1 MLHQMADEAEPAAG
15 RRQATPAADL
25 AAPPAAA
32 AAALTMDL
40 ADYHWQAH
48 SVLVVDDEEGMRNFL
63 ERTLARRCGM
73 VQSAADAEH
82 AAALMARLHFDLLI
96 LDIALPGKSGIEWLH
111 ELREHGYTGD
121 VILVTA
127 FADMETAIDALR
139 GGAADFILKP
149 FRVDQILNSI
159 KRCFERARLTRENFV
174 LRRELAGL
182 AADPIG
188 LVGHSGAIE
197 QLRAMVRRVGQMPST
212 VLLQGESGTGKEVVA
227 RALHQTSPRAQRPF
241 VPVNCAAIA
250 SELIESEL
258 FGHVKGAFTGA
269 SESRNGLFYY
279 AHGGT
284 LFLDEISE
292 LPLAMQ
298 TRLLRVLEE
307 RKLRPVGSE
316 REVPVDVRIIAATNR
331 NLAAEV
337 RAGRFREDLYYRL
350 AVVDL
355 TLPPLRARSE
365 DIPDLMRHFMQQL
378 AAQLGVAPLPLSHEV
393 VSRLA
398 AYRWPGNV
406 RELRN
411 YVERSMI
418 LGCFPSAPPGAP
430 TADEVPPAG
439 ELGLTLA
446 EVERRHIERV
456 VDDCAGNKTE
466 AARRLGVSRKTL
478 ERKFAEWA
486 AAQAPDAARVGRRA

>member
-1 MLHQMADEAEPAAG
+1 MTRGQAGAAGARAEPVG
-15 RRQATPAADL
+15 L
-25 AAPPAAA
+25 AE
-32 AAALTMDL
+32 
-40 ADYHWQAH
+40 YNWQAH

-139 GGAADFILKP
+139 GGASDFILKP

-159 KRCFERARLTRENFV
+159 KRCFERAGLARENFV

-182 AADPIG
+182 AADPTG
-188 LVGHSGAIE
+188 LVGHSPAIE
-197 QLRAMVRRVGQMPST
+197 QLRAMVRRIGQMPST
-212 VLLQGESGTGKEVVA
+212 VLLLGESGTGKEVVA

-269 SESRNGLFYY
+269 TESRNGLFYY

-292 LPLAMQ
+292 LPLPMQ

-316 REVPVDVRIIAATNR
+316 REVPVDVRIIAASNR
-331 NLAAEV
+331 DLATEV

-350 AVVDL
+350 AVVDVA
-355 TLPPLRARSE
+355 LPPLRARPE
-365 DIPDLMRHFMQQL
+365 DIPDLMRHFMGQFST
-378 AAQLGVAPLPLSHEV
+378 QLGVAPLPLSHEV
-393 VSRLA
+393 VSRHTA
-398 AYRWPGNV
+398 NPTPGNE

-411 YVERSMI
+411 YLEPTLI
-418 LGCFPSAPPGAP
+418 HGCFPPEPHAGGHAPLLA
-430 TADEVPPAG
+430 AEDDL
-439 ELGLTLA
+439 ELSLA

-456 VDDCAGNKTE
+456 TAACDGNKTE

-478 ERKFAEWA
+478 ERKFADWA
-486 AAQAPDAARVGRRA
+486 AEAEYAARRAERRA

>member
-1 MLHQMADEAEPAAG
+1 MPESRQG
-15 RRQATPAADL
+15 RQGTEGGTTVDL
-25 AAPPAAA
+25 AE
-32 AAALTMDL
+32 
-40 ADYHWQAH
+40 YSWQAH

-63 ERTLARRCGM
+63 ERTLVRRCGM

-82 AAALMARLHFDLLI
+82 AAALMARLHFDLLV

-139 GGAADFILKP
+139 GGASDFILKP

-159 KRCFERARLTRENFV
+159 KRCFERARLSRENFV
-174 LRRELAGL
+174 LRRELAG
-182 AADPIG
+182 ARGGDDPLG
-188 LVGHSGAIE
+188 LVGHSPAMA

-227 RALHQTSPRAQRPF
+227 RALHQSSPRAQRPF
-241 VPVNCAAIA
+241 VPLNCAAIA

-269 SESRNGLFYY
+269 TESRNGLFYY

-298 TRLLRVLEE
+298 ARLLRVLEE
-307 RKLRPVGSE
+307 RRLRPVGSE
-316 REVPVDVRIIAATNR
+316 REVPVDVRIVAACNR
-331 NLAAEV
+331 DLAAEV
-337 RAGRFREDLYYRL
+337 QAGRFRQDLYYRL
-350 AVVDL
+350 AVVDIV
-355 TLPPLRARSE
+355 LPPLRARAE
-365 DIPDLMRHFMQQL
+365 DIPELVVHFMQQL
-378 AAQLGVAPLPLSHEV
+378 SGQLGVAPLPLTHEV
-393 VSRLA
+393 VTRLC
-398 AYRWPGNV
+398 AYAWPGNV

-411 YVERSMI
+411 HVERSMI
-418 LGCFPSAPPGAP
+418 LGCFPPEPLGVPCPRQVPAP
-430 TADEVPPAG
+430 G
-439 ELGLTLA
+439 ELALTLA
-446 EVERRHIERV
+446 EIERRHIERV
-456 VDDCAGNKTE
+456 TADCEGNKTE

-486 AAQAPDAARVGRRA
+486 AEEPPAAVPAGRRA

>member
-1 MLHQMADEAEPAAG
+1 MGKRAAHEFGAGASPVAELG
-15 RRQATPAADL
+15 E
-25 AAPPAAA
+25 
-32 AAALTMDL
+32 
-40 ADYHWQAH
+40 YNWQAH
-48 SVLVVDDEEGMRNFL
+48 SILVVDDEEGMRNFL

-82 AAALMARLHFDLLI
+82 AAELMARLHFDLLI

-111 ELREHGYTGD
+111 ALREHGYAGD

-139 GGAADFILKP
+139 GGASDFILKP

-159 KRCFERARLTRENFV
+159 KRCFERARLSRENFV
-174 LRRELAGL
+174 LRRELAEARTGAGL
-182 AADPIG
+182 GSDVTG
-188 LVGHSGAIE
+188 LVGHSSAIE

-227 RALHQTSPRAQRPF
+227 RALHQSSPRAQRPF

-269 SESRNGLFYY
+269 HESRNGLFYY

-292 LPLAMQ
+292 LPLALQ
-298 TRLLRVLEE
+298 TRLLRVIEE
-307 RKLRPVGSE
+307 RRLRPVGSE
-316 REVPVDVRIIAATNR
+316 RELPVDVRIIAASNR
-331 NLAAEV
+331 DLAAEV
-337 RAGRFREDLYYRL
+337 QAGRFRQDLYYRL
-350 AVVDL
+350 AVVNI

-365 DIPDLMRHFMQQL
+365 DIPDLVQHFMQQL
-378 AAQLGVAPLPLSHEV
+378 SAQLGVAPLRLSHEV
-393 VSRLA
+393 VSRLQ
-398 AYRWPGNV
+398 AYAWPGNV

-411 YVERSMI
+411 HVERSMI
-418 LGCFPSAPPGAP
+418 LGGFTVEALAAPCAQQ
-430 TADEVPPAG
+430 ALPAG
-439 ELGLTLA
+439 ELALSLA

-456 VDDCAGNKTE
+456 TADCAGNKTE

-486 AAQAPDAARVGRRA
+486 TDDPALAALDGREA

>member
-1 MLHQMADEAEPAAG
+1 MVQSGEHGTATEAGAVV
-15 RRQATPAADL
+15 DL
-25 AAPPAAA
+25 AE
-32 AAALTMDL
+32 
-40 ADYHWQAH
+40 YNWQAH

-139 GGAADFILKP
+139 GGASDFILKP

-159 KRCFERARLTRENFV
+159 KRCFERVRLTRENFV
-174 LRRELAGL
+174 LRRELAGARAGDESL
-182 AADPIG
+182 G
-188 LVGHSGAIE
+188 LVGHSPAIV

-212 VLLQGESGTGKEVVA
+212 VLLLGESGTGKEVVA
-227 RALHQTSPRAQRPF
+227 RALHETSPRAQRPF
-241 VPVNCAAIA
+241 VPLNCAAIA

-269 SESRNGLFYY
+269 TESRNGLFYY

-316 REVPVDVRIIAATNR
+316 REVPVDVRIIAASNR
-331 NLAAEV
+331 DLAAEV
-337 RAGRFREDLYYRL
+337 QAGRFRQDLYYRL
-350 AVVDL
+350 AVVDMH
-355 TLPPLRARSE
+355 LPSLRARAE
-365 DIPDLMRHFMQQL
+365 DIPDLARHFMQQL
-378 AAQLGVAPLPLSHEV
+378 AGQLGVAPLPLTHEV
-393 VSRLA
+393 VSRLS
-398 AYRWPGNV
+398 AYGWPGNV

-418 LGCFPSAPPGAP
+418 LGCFPPEPLGVPCTRDEAPPG
-430 TADEVPPAG
+430 
-439 ELGLTLA
+439 ELSLSLA
-446 EVERRHIERV
+446 ELERRHIERV
-456 VDDCAGNKTE
+456 TADCGGNKTE

-486 AAQAPDAARVGRRA
+486 EEGLPAGRSA

>member
-1 MLHQMADEAEPAAG
+1 MLHETAVTLDKPV
-15 RRQATPAADL
+15 DL
-25 AAPPAAA
+25 AE
-32 AAALTMDL
+32 
-40 ADYHWQAH
+40 YNWQAH
-48 SVLVVDDEEGMRNFL
+48 SVLVVDDEEGMRHFL

-73 VQSAADAEH
+73 VQAVADAEH

-139 GGAADFILKP
+139 GGASDFILKP

-159 KRCFERARLTRENFV
+159 KRCFERARLARENFV
-174 LRRELAGL
+174 LKRELAGL

-188 LVGHSGAIE
+188 LVGHSPAIE
-197 QLRAMVRRVGQMPST
+197 QLRGLIRRVGQMPST
-212 VLLQGESGTGKEVVA
+212 VLLLGESGTGKEVVA
-227 RALHQTSPRAQRPF
+227 RALHHTSPRAQRPF

-258 FGHVKGAFTGA
+258 FGHIKGAFTGA

-307 RKLRPVGSE
+307 RKVRPVGSE
-316 REVPVDVRIIAATNR
+316 RELQVDVRIIAASNR
-331 NLAAEV
+331 DLAAEV
-337 RAGRFREDLYYRL
+337 LAGRFRQDLYYRL
-350 AVVDL
+350 AVVDIAM
-355 TLPPLRARSE
+355 PPLRRRAE

-378 AAQLGVAPLPLSHEV
+378 AVELGVAPLPLSHEV
-393 VSRLA
+393 VSRLQ
-398 AYRWPGNV
+398 AYPWPGNV

-411 YVERSMI
+411 FVERSMI
-418 LGCFPSAPPGAP
+418 LGSFATEAFAVTTASAP
-430 TADEVPPAG
+430 PPAG
-439 ELGLTLA
+439 ELELTLA
-446 EVERRHIERV
+446 ELERRHIERV
-456 VDDCAGNKTE
+456 TEACAGNKSE

-486 AAQAPDAARVGRRA
+486 ESVRQQEDEGRRARLQGLERRA

>member
-1 MLHQMADEAEPAAG
+1 MLHETAGTADKPV
-15 RRQATPAADL
+15 
-25 AAPPAAA
+25 
-32 AAALTMDL
+32 DL
-40 ADYHWQAH
+40 ADYNWQAY

-63 ERTLARRCGM
+63 ERTLARRCAM
-73 VQSAADAEH
+73 VQAVADAEH

-111 ELREHGYTGD
+111 ELREHGYGGE

-139 GGAADFILKP
+139 GGASDFILKP

-159 KRCFERARLTRENFV
+159 KRCFERARLSRENFV

-182 AADPIG
+182 AVDPIG
-188 LVGHSGAIE
+188 LVGHSVAIE
-197 QLRAMVRRVGQMPST
+197 QLRGLIRRVGQMPST
-212 VLLQGESGTGKEVVA
+212 VLLQGESGSGKEVAA

-241 VPVNCAAIA
+241 VPLNCAAIA

-292 LPLAMQ
+292 LALPMQ

-316 REVPVDVRIIAATNR
+316 REVSVDVRIIAAANR
-331 NLAAEV
+331 DLAAEV

-350 AVVDL
+350 AVVDIRI
-355 TLPPLRARSE
+355 PPLRERAE
-365 DIPDLMRHFMQQL
+365 DIPELIRHFMPQL
-378 AAQLGVAPLPLSHEV
+378 AVQLGVAPLPLSHEV
-393 VSRLA
+393 VTRLA
-398 AYRWPGNV
+398 AYPWPGNV

-418 LGCFPSAPPGAP
+418 LGCFPDAPSGAA
-430 TADEVPPAG
+430 TAPQPLPAG
-439 ELGLTLA
+439 ELELSLA
-446 EVERRHIERV
+446 ELERRHIERV
-456 VDDCAGNKTE
+456 TAACHGNKTE

-478 ERKFAEWA
+478 ERKFAEWGA
-486 AAQAPDAARVGRRA
+486 AAGADAPALARRA